1 MLKIVRLALTRP
13 YTFIVLALLILLA
26 GPLAAL
32 RTPTDIFP
40 DIRIPVI
47 SVVWSYAGLQP
58 DDMAGRIVTYYERT
72 LGTTVNDVAHIESQS
87 FRGYGIVKIFFQ
99 PTVDIR
105 TATAQVTSVS
115 QTVLKQMPP
124 GTTPPQII
132 NYNASTVPVLQ
143 LALSSNTLD
152 EQKLADYAVNFI
164 RPQLLSVPGV
174 AIPNPYGGKTREVQI
189 DLDPQALQA
198 KKLSAQDVATA
209 LAQQNQIIPAGTEKI
224 GKFEYNIKLNN
235 SPLTIQELNDLPIKS
250 VDGTTIYMRDVA
262 HVRDGY
268 PPQTNVVRVD
278 GHRAVLISILKNGS
292 ASTLDVIAGIKAKLP
307 RIEAT
312 LPPGLEIV
320 TMGDQSVFVKGAVSG
335 VAREG
340 IIAAALT
347 SLMIL
352 LFLGSWRSTLI
363 IASSIPLAVLAAIA
377 GLSAMG
383 ETLNVMTLGGLA
395 LAVGILVDDATVTI
409 ENINWHLEQGKDVKR
424 AILDG
429 AAQIVTPAFVSLLCI
444 CIVFVPMLLLNGIAR
459 YLFVPMA
466 EAVIFAMIAS
476 FILSRTFVPML
487 AQYLLRPHASGGH
500 ASGELAAIM
509 SPYGAHAH
517 GHGGG
522 HPTPPSRNPLVNFQ
536 RAFERRFERFRAV
549 YRILLGLA
557 LTNRRR
563 FVGGFLVVVCL
574 SFLLAP
580 WLGRNFFPNIDSGE
594 IALHVRA
601 PIGMRIEDTAAMF
614 DHIETA
620 VRQTIPPDQLGSII
634 DNIGLP
640 NSGTNLTYSNS
651 GTTGPQDGD
660 ILIALKEDHSPT
672 ADYVKTLR
680 EKLPR
685 EFPGT
690 TFSFLPA
697 DVVSQI
703 LNFGAPAPVDV
714 QVAGPDQDANRRYA
728 TELLRRVRMIS
739 GIADPR
745 IQQDATYPEFTI
757 HVDRSRADQLG
768 ITEQDVTN
776 SVVASLSGTSQVS
789 PTYWLNPK
797 NGVSYPIVAQTPQY
811 RMTSLSS
818 LNNLLVTGKSGSDQI
833 LGGIATITRG
843 VGDTVVSHYN
853 IEPLYDIYATTQ
865 GRDLGAVA
873 ADINHIVKAT
883 AKDVPKGSTVTVRGQ
898 VQTMN
903 SAFVGL
909 LLGLM
914 GAILLIYLL
923 IVVNFHSWSDAFVIV
938 SALPAALAG
947 IVWMLFTTHTSLS
960 VPALTGAILCMGVA
974 TANSILVVSFA
985 RERLAVTG
993 NALVAA
999 MEAGFTRFR
1008 PVLMTA
1014 LAMIIGMLP
1023 MALGMGDGGEQN
1035 APLGRAVIGGLI
1047 CATFATLLFVPVIFS
1062 LVHRRDVA
1070 IGAVGES
1077 THSESEDSGALHVN

>member
-47 SVVWSYAGLQP
+47 SVVWNYAGLQP

-143 LALSSNTLD
+143 LALTSGTLD

-174 AIPNPYGGKTREVQI
+174 AIPTPYGGKTREVQI

-224 GKFEYNIKLNN
+224 GEFEYNIKLNN

-250 VDGTTIYMRDVA
+250 VDGTTIYIRDVA

-278 GHRAVLISILKNGS
+278 GHRAVLMSIMKNGS
-292 ASTLDVIAGIKAKLP
+292 ASTLDIIAGVKAKLP
-307 RIEAT
+307 HIEET
-312 LPPGLEIV
+312 LPPGLKIV

-444 CIVFVPMLLLNGIAR
+444 CIVFVPMLLLKGIAR
-459 YLFVPMA
+459 FLFVPMA

-476 FILSRTFVPML
+476 FILSRAFVPMM
-487 AQYLLRPHASGGH
+487 AQYLLRPHASAGR

-509 SPYGAHAH
+509 APHGAH
-517 GHGGG
+517 GHGHGG
-522 HPTPPSRNPLVNFQ
+522 RSMPRSRNPLVRFQ
-536 RAFERRFERFRAV
+536 RSFEHRFERLRAV

-557 LTNRRR
+557 LTNRKR
-563 FVGGFLVVVCL
+563 FVGGFLLVVCL

-614 DHIETA
+614 DHIETS
-620 VRQTIPPDQLGSII
+620 VRETIPPDQLASII

-640 NSGTNLTYSNS
+640 NSGINLTYNNS

-660 ILIALKEDHSPT
+660 ILISLKEDHSPT
-672 ADYVKTLR
+672 AQYVKTLR

-697 DVVSQI
+697 DIVSQI
-703 LNFGAPAPVDV
+703 LNFGSPAPVDV
-714 QVAGPDQDANRRYA
+714 QVAGPNQAANRRYA
-728 TELLRRVRMIS
+728 AELLRRVRTIS

-745 IQQDATYPEFTI
+745 IQQDATYPELTI

-789 PTYWLNPK
+789 PAYWLNPN

-853 IEPLYDIYATTQ
+853 IEPLYDIFATTQ

-873 ADINHIVKAT
+873 ADIDHIVRAT

-903 SAFVGL
+903 SAFTGL

-947 IVWMLFTTHTSLS
+947 IVWMLFTTHTPLS

-985 RERLAVTG
+985 RERLAATG

-1014 LAMIIGMLP
+1014 LAMIIGMAP

-1047 CATFATLLFVPVIFS
+1047 CATFATLLFVPVVFS
-1062 LVHRRDVA
+1062 LVHRRDT
-1070 IGAVGES
+1070 AVGEPP
-1077 THSESEDSGALHVN
+1077 TSESEESGALNVN